1 MEAFSVKY
9 MDVRTAASQWEL
21 TERRITMLC
30 REGRIAGARKENGLW
45 MIPENTARP
54 MDRRRTKRIRTV
66 KKTANLPLPIGV
78 SDYKELVSGYYYVD
92 KTLMIKEFLDMRP
105 KVSLFTRPR
114 RFGKT
119 LAMDM
124 LKTFFEISDEDNKKY
139 FSDKKIWFCG
149 EKYRLEQGQ
158 YPVISVTFK
167 DIKFASWEQ
176 TYEAL
181 RDVIAR
187 EYRRHIYLLDSNQCT
202 EYDKNYF
209 RSVLDGTV
217 SEVGLTGAFRNLSY
231 MLHIHYNKSAI
242 IIIDEYDTPIQQGYT
257 KDYYDQIINFMR
269 NLLSGAFKD
278 NSDLAFGFMTGILR
292 VAKESI
298 FSGLNN
304 LVIQSVMDEKYSGF
318 FGFTAE
324 EVIEMAEYYNAS
336 DKYEEI
342 CEWYDGYNFGNED
355 IFNPWSVINYFCN
368 DCFPKAYWQST
379 GDNSIIRQIVSE
391 ADEETADHLRKLMQG
406 QTVCSYVDTSV
417 IYPEIKSNP
426 TTIYSFLIAAGYL
439 KVIRKDE
446 LYDGNSICDIAIPNK
461 EIFYVYEKEILSALS
476 NIIPQASAIA
486 IQQAIL
492 KQDISK
498 LQETIQKFLINT
510 ISCFDYAHENFYHGL
525 MLGICAIMNN
535 LYRVD
540 SNKES
545 GYGRYDIQLTPLN
558 KNLPGI
564 IIELKVM
571 NKDVSEEMIET
582 ELKTSAKDA
591 RNQIDRKQYITDM
604 KQEGIRKFLKI
615 GIAFHKKQVQMVS
628 EIEENDIE

>member
-1 MEAFSVKY
+1 MKF
-9 MDVRTAASQWEL
+9 MDVKTAASRWGL

-30 REGRIAGARKENGLW
+30 RDGRISGARKENGLW
-45 MIPENTARP
+45 MIPENAEKPVDGRK
-54 MDRRRTKRIRTV
+54 TKRIHV
-66 KKTANLPLPIGV
+66 MKQKAHLPLPIGV

-92 KTLMIKEFLDMRP
+92 KTMMIKEFLDTRA

-124 LKTFFEISDEDNKKY
+124 MKTFFEISADDNKKY

-149 EKYRLEQGQ
+149 EKYRREQGK
-158 YPVISVTFK
+158 YPVIYVTFK
-167 DIKFASWEQ
+167 DIKFSTWEQ

-181 RDVIAR
+181 KDVIAR
-187 EYRRHIYLLDSNQCT
+187 EYRRHMYLLDSNKCT
-202 EYDKNYF
+202 EYDKTYF
-209 RSVLDGTV
+209 RSILDGTV
-217 SEVGLTGAFRNLSY
+217 TEVGLTGAFRNLSY
-231 MLHIHYNKSAI
+231 MLHIHCDQSAV

-257 KDYYDQIINFMR
+257 KDYYEQIINFMR

-304 LVIQSVMDEKYSGF
+304 LAIQSVMDEKYSEY

-324 EVIEMAEYYNAS
+324 EVVKMAEYYNVP
-336 DKYEEI
+336 DKYDEI
-342 CEWYDGYNFGNED
+342 CEWYDGYNFGNRD
-355 IFNPWSVINYFCN
+355 IFNPWSVINYFYGN
-368 DCFPKAYWQST
+368 CFPKAYWQST

-391 ADEETADHLRKLMQG
+391 ADDETADNLRKLMQG
-406 QTVCSYVDTSV
+406 QMVYSYVDTSV
-417 IYPEIKSNP
+417 IYPEIKNNP
-426 TTIYSFLIAAGYL
+426 TTIYSILIAAGYL
-439 KVIRKDE
+439 KIIRKDE
-446 LYDGNSICDIAIPNK
+446 LHDGNSICDIAIPNK
-461 EIFYVYEKEILSALS
+461 EIFFVYEKEILSALS
-476 NIIPQASAIA
+476 DVIPQSAAIG

-492 KQDISK
+492 RQDIPK
-498 LQETIQKFLINT
+498 LQELIQKFLINT

-545 GYGRYDIQLTPLN
+545 GYGRYDIQLSPFD

-564 IIELKVM
+564 IIELKVIK
-571 NKDVSEEMIET
+571 NDVSEEMMEK
-582 ELKTSAKDA
+582 ELEKSAQDA
-591 RNQIDRKQYITDM
+591 LNQINRKQYITAM
-604 KQEGIRKFLKI
+604 KQEGIRSFFKI
-615 GIAFHKKQVQMVS
+615 GVSFYKKQVHLVS
-628 EIEENDIE
+628 EMTECS